1 MSEWRPHPLRSLRHE
16 AISLLEIAVIP
27 VAIAFAVPY
36 DAVGFRATEHESGR
50 KPSCAF
56 VTLTDEEERVA
67 LAAARTAWQVD
78 SKGVKWLKPE
88 SGPGE
93 LPPMPVVFV
102 IPERPVRGTSAAPA
116 EYTPNSLP
124 PTVAAPPP
132 AVIAPDENMGAE
144 AKQTFSKEDLLK
156 LR

>member
-1 MSEWRPHPLRSLRHE
+1 MTKWRPHPLRSLRHE
-16 AISLLEIAVIP
+16 AISLLEISVIP
-27 VAIAFAVPY
+27 VAIALLFPY
-36 DAVGFRATEHESGR
+36 NAVGFRANERESGR
-50 KPSCAF
+50 RSSCAF

-78 SKGVKWLKPE
+78 AKGVKWMKPE

>member
-1 MSEWRPHPLRSLRHE
+1 MSEWRPRPLRSLRHE

-27 VAIAFAVPY
+27 AAIAFVFPY
-36 DAVGFRATEHESGR
+36 DAVGFRAEKCEQECN
-50 KPSCAF
+50 PSCSF
-56 VTLTDEEERVA
+56 VVLSEEEERVA

-78 SKGVKWLKPE
+78 AKGVKWMKPE

-93 LPPMPVVFV
+93 LPSMPVVFV

-124 PTVAAPPP
+124 PTVAAPAP
-132 AVIAPDENMGAE
+132 AIIAPDEDMSAE
-144 AKQTFSKEDLLK
+144 AKQPFSKEDLLK

>member
-1 MSEWRPHPLRSLRHE
+1 MSKWRPRPLRSLRHE

-27 VAIAFAVPY
+27 AAIAFMFPY
-36 DAVGFRATEHESGR
+36 DAVGFRANEHERGR

-78 SKGVKWLKPE
+78 SKGVKWMKPE

-102 IPERPVRGTSAAPA
+102 IPERPVRVTSAAPA
-116 EYTPNSLP
+116 EYTPSSLP
-124 PTVAAPPP
+124 PTVAAPAP
-132 AVIAPDENMGAE
+132 AIIAPDENLGAE
-144 AKQTFSKEDLLK
+144 AKQPFSKEDLLK

>member
-1 MSEWRPHPLRSLRHE
+1 MSKWRPHPLRSLRHE

-27 VAIAFAVPY
+27 AAIAFAFPY
-36 DAVGFRATEHESGR
+36 DAIGFRAIEHESGR

-78 SKGVKWLKPE
+78 SKGVKWMKPE

-102 IPERPVRGTSAAPA
+102 IPERPVRGTSAAIA

-132 AVIAPDENMGAE
+132 ATIAPDDDVGAE
-144 AKQTFSKEDLLK
+144 AKQPFSKEDLLK

>member
-1 MSEWRPHPLRSLRHE
+1 MSNWRPRPLRSLRHE
-16 AISLLEIAVIP
+16 AISLLEISVIP
-27 VAIAFAVPY
+27 AAIAFMFPY
-36 DAVGFRATEHESGR
+36 DAVGFRANERESGR

-78 SKGVKWLKPE
+78 SKGVKWMKPE

-93 LPPMPVVFV
+93 LPPMPVVLV
-102 IPERPVRGTSAAPA
+102 IPERPVRGTSAAQA

-124 PTVAAPPP
+124 PTAAAPAP
-132 AVIAPDENMGAE
+132 AIIAPEEDIGAE
-144 AKQTFSKEDLLK
+144 AKHTFSKEDLLK

>member
-1 MSEWRPHPLRSLRHE
+1 MSEWRPRLLRSLRHE
-16 AISLLEIAVIP
+16 AISLLEIAVVP
-27 VAIAFAVPY
+27 AAIAFIFPY
-36 DAVGFRATEHESGR
+36 DAVGFRARERESGR
-50 KPSCAF
+50 KPTCAF

-78 SKGVKWLKPE
+78 SKGIKWMKPE

-102 IPERPVRGTSAAPA
+102 IPERPARGTSAAPA

-132 AVIAPDENMGAE
+132 ATIAPDDDKGSE
-144 AKQTFSKEDLLK
+144 AKKPFSKEDLLK

>member
-1 MSEWRPHPLRSLRHE
+1 MSEWRPRLLRSLRHE
-16 AISLLEIAVIP
+16 AISLLEIAVVP
-27 VAIAFAVPY
+27 AAIAFIFPY
-36 DAVGFRATEHESGR
+36 DAVGFRARERESGR
-50 KPSCAF
+50 KPTCAF

-78 SKGVKWLKPE
+78 SKGIKWMKPE

-132 AVIAPDENMGAE
+132 AMIAPDDDKGSE
-144 AKQTFSKEDLLK
+144 AKKPFSKEDLLK

>member
-1 MSEWRPHPLRSLRHE
+1 MSKWRPRPLRSLRHE

-27 VAIAFAVPY
+27 AAIAFMFPY
-36 DAVGFRATEHESGR
+36 DAVGFRANEHERGR

-78 SKGVKWLKPE
+78 SKGVKWMKPE

-116 EYTPNSLP
+116 EYTPSSLP
-124 PTVAAPPP
+124 PTVAAPAP
-132 AVIAPDENMGAE
+132 AIIAPDENMGAE
-144 AKQTFSKEDLLK
+144 AKQPFSKEDLLK

>member
-1 MSEWRPHPLRSLRHE
+1 MTKWRPHPLRSLRQE
-16 AISLLEIAVIP
+16 AISLLEISVIP
-27 VAIAFAVPY
+27 VAIALLFPY
-36 DAVGFRATEHESGR
+36 DAVGFRANERESGR
-50 KPSCAF
+50 RSSCAF

-78 SKGVKWLKPE
+78 AKGVKWMKPE

>member
-1 MSEWRPHPLRSLRHE
+1 MTKWRPHPLRSLRHE
-16 AISLLEIAVIP
+16 AISLLEISVIP
-27 VAIAFAVPY
+27 VAIALLFPY
-36 DAVGFRATEHESGR
+36 DAVGFRANERESGR
-50 KPSCAF
+50 RSSCAF

-78 SKGVKWLKPE
+78 AKGVKWMKPE

>member
-1 MSEWRPHPLRSLRHE
+1 MTKWRPHPLRSLRHE
-16 AISLLEIAVIP
+16 AISLLEISVIP
-27 VAIAFAVPY
+27 VAIALLFPY
-36 DAVGFRATEHESGR
+36 DAVGFRANERESGR
-50 KPSCAF
+50 RSSCAF

-78 SKGVKWLKPE
+78 AKGVKWMKPE

-132 AVIAPDENMGAE
+132 AVIAPDENMDAE

>member
-1 MSEWRPHPLRSLRHE
+1 MSQWRPRPLRSLRHE
-16 AISLLEIAVIP
+16 AISLLEISVIP
-27 VAIAFAVPY
+27 AAIAFMFPY
-36 DAVGFRATEHESGR
+36 DAVGFRANERESGR

-78 SKGVKWLKPE
+78 SKGVKWMKPE

-93 LPPMPVVFV
+93 LPPMPIVFV

-124 PTVAAPPP
+124 PTVAAPAP
-132 AVIAPDENMGAE
+132 AIIAPEEEKGAE
-144 AKQTFSKEDLLK
+144 AKHTFSKEDLLK

>member
-1 MSEWRPHPLRSLRHE
+1 MTKWRPHPLRSLRHE
-16 AISLLEIAVIP
+16 AISLLEISVIP
-27 VAIAFAVPY
+27 VAIALLFPY
-36 DAVGFRATEHESGR
+36 NAVGFRANERESGR
-50 KPSCAF
+50 RSSCAF

-78 SKGVKWLKPE
+78 AKGVKWMKPE
-88 SGPGE
+88 TGPGE

>member
-1 MSEWRPHPLRSLRHE
+1 MSNWRPRPLRSLRHE
-16 AISLLEIAVIP
+16 AISLLEISVIP
-27 VAIAFAVPY
+27 AAIAFMFPY
-36 DAVGFRATEHESGR
+36 DAVGFRANERESGR

-78 SKGVKWLKPE
+78 SKGVKWMKPE

-102 IPERPVRGTSAAPA
+102 IPERPMRGTSAAPA

-124 PTVAAPPP
+124 PTVAAT
-132 AVIAPDENMGAE
+132 V
-144 AKQTFSKEDLLK
+144 
-156 LR
+156 

>member
-1 MSEWRPHPLRSLRHE
+1 MSKWRPRPLRSLRHE
-16 AISLLEIAVIP
+16 AISLLEIAAIP
-27 VAIAFAVPY
+27 AAIAFVFPY
-36 DAVGFRATEHESGR
+36 EAVGFRADERESGR

-78 SKGVKWLKPE
+78 AKGVKWMKPE

-102 IPERPVRGTSAAPA
+102 ISERPERGISAAPA

-132 AVIAPDENMGAE
+132 ATIAPDDDKGTE
-144 AKQTFSKEDLLK
+144 AKQPFSKEDLLK

>member
-1 MSEWRPHPLRSLRHE
+1 MSEWRPRPLRSLRHE
-16 AISLLEIAVIP
+16 AISLLELAIIP
-27 VAIAFAVPY
+27 AAIAFAFPY
-36 DAVGFRATEHESGR
+36 EAVGFRADVHESGR

-56 VTLTDEEERVA
+56 VILTDEEERVA

-78 SKGVKWLKPE
+78 AKGVKWMKPE

-116 EYTPNSLP
+116 EYAPNMLP

-132 AVIAPDENMGAE
+132 AAIAPDAVSDH
-144 AKQTFSKEDLLK
+144 ASKQAFSKEELLK
-156 LR
+156 ID

>member
-1 MSEWRPHPLRSLRHE
+1 MSKWRPHPLRSLRHE

-27 VAIAFAVPY
+27 VAIAFAFPY
-36 DAVGFRATEHESGR
+36 DAIGFRAIEHESGR

-78 SKGVKWLKPE
+78 SKGVKWMKPE

-102 IPERPVRGTSAAPA
+102 IPERPVRGTSAAIA
-116 EYTPNSLP
+116 EYAPNSLP

-132 AVIAPDENMGAE
+132 AVIAPNENMGAE